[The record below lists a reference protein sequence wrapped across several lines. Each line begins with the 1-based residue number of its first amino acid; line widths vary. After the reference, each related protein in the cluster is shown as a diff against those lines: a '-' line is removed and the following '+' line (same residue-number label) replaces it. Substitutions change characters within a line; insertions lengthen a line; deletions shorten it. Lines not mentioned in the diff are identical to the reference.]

1 MEITIKLPYSVGTP
15 IYTVN
20 NSAVKEF
27 TVRNIEIVHKER
39 ENAFDETKVNIST
52 EIIITLSNGAP
63 INNNRVGVDYFLNK
77 KELLNHIKNQL

>member
-20 NSAVKEF
+20 NSSVKEF